1 MRRLLRFAP
10 AVLVAT
16 LALLGPWLAPH
27 PIDEPVTA
35 PYAEPG
41 GGALLGGDVLGFDVT
56 SRLLAG
62 GRELL
67 LTALVIAVVV
77 TGLAALIGTVA
88 ALRPAL
94 GRIIERVADTVMM
107 LPTVLALLLVVL
119 AYRGDSRGALIVAA
133 VVVGLPYAVRV
144 VAAAAAPVAASGF
157 VEAAA
162 AGGERLWWLACRE
175 VLPNLRATMLA
186 VFGLR
191 FIEAVY
197 VVSVAA
203 FLQIGPQPPAANWAL
218 MVRENGPGILLN
230 PWAVIAPSLA
240 IAALA
245 ITVSLAT
252 DALAVAIRR
261 QAVVPR

>member
-1 MRRLLRFAP
+1 MSRVLRFAP
-10 AVLVAT
+10 AAVMAV
-16 LALLGPWLAPH
+16 LALVGPWLAPH

-41 GGALLGGDVLGFDVT
+41 GGAPLGGDVLGFDVT

-67 LTALVIAVVV
+67 LTALVIAVTV
-77 TGLAALIGTVA
+77 TVLAALLGAVA
-88 ALRPAL
+88 ALRPAV
-94 GRIIERVADTVMM
+94 GRVIERAADTVML

-119 AYRGDSRGALIVAA
+119 AYQGDSRGALIVAA
-133 VVVGLPYAVRV
+133 VVLGLPYAVRV
-144 VAAAAAPVAASGF
+144 VAAAAAPVAATGF

-175 VLPNLRATMLA
+175 LLPNLRATLLA

-197 VVSVAA
+197 IVSVAA

-230 PWAVIAPSLA
+230 PWAVVAPSLA

-245 ITVSLAT
+245 VSVSLAT
-252 DALAVAIRR
+252 DALTPATRRRAVA
-261 QAVVPR
+261 PR